1 MGAANCTALTDIR
14 MTKTRCPGENSLKR
28 ILVLPGTPNQT
39 QRGVDEGGTRSSQR
53 KISSVPC
60 GAGKNMTTR
69 VGSGAYT
76 IAGGIGTSVAPR
88 ARNTATLAET
98 AAGLGQTNPAAVVE
112 EEETPARLVDEPEK
126 QLRALRRLTS
136 LTTVVYLGGVLVW
149 TPPRLLRALDSFET

>member
-1 MGAANCTALTDIR
+1 
-14 MTKTRCPGENSLKR
+14 
-28 ILVLPGTPNQT
+28 
-39 QRGVDEGGTRSSQR
+39 
-53 KISSVPC
+53 
-60 GAGKNMTTR
+60 MTTR

-98 AAGLGQTNPAAVVE
+98 AAGNGQTNPAAVVE

-136 LTTVVYLGGVLVW
+136 LTTLQDLKMMTKPDQTSQTRRDAATPTRRRDAVV
-149 TPPRLLRALDSFET
+149 R